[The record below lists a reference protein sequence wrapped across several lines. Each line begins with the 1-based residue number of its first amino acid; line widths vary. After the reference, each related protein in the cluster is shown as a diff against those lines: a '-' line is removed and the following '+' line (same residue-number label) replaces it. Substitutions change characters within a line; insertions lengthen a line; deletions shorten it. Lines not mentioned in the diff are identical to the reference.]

1 MEETCVL
8 GRTVTRGSREGEVRG
23 GWVVGGVRPSTRGGG
38 YVGN

>member
-23 GWVVGGVRPSTRGGG
+23 GWVVGGMGGKTV
-38 YVGN
+38 Y